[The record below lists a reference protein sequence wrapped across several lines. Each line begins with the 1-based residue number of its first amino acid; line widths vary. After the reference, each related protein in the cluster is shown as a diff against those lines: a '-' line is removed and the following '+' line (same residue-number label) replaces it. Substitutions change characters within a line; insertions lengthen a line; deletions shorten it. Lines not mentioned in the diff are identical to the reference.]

1 MVVVEDIM
9 ITLLPR
15 TEAQEPLPP
24 AEPLVGEVAKK
35 HLPTTVGQDWAATV
49 TRRPTRGVRELMEPT
64 EIMAER
70 EQPEVMV

>member
-1 MVVVEDIM
+1 MEVMEDIM

>member
-1 MVVVEDIM
+1 MEVMEDIM

-35 HLPTTVGQDWAATV
+35 HLPTTVGQERAATV

-64 EIMAER
+64 ELMAHR
-70 EQPEVMV
+70 EQPEVLV

>member
-1 MVVVEDIM
+1 MEDIM

-24 AEPLVGEVAKK
+24 AEPLVGQVAQK
-35 HLPTTVGQDWAATV
+35 HLPTPVGQDWAATV

-64 EIMAER
+64 ELMAQR
-70 EQPEVMV
+70 EQPEVLV